1 MFKPLTYK
9 TFLLILLFLI
19 IITICIKLYNT
30 QHISPSPSTLYT
42 NTNNTH
48 LHNINSIDNLDNLD
62 NLDNPVNPYN
72 LDNPDNIER
81 FESVLQTLKD
91 NKKSENNTTIFKNS
105 NNKSNFKKKVRFDD
119 IINDAESI
127 DVGKYTIDNN
137 KKSFFTYINSF
148 GKDKFKNV
156 SGTTTESFEKFGY
169 FKDKFFEIFI

>member
-9 TFLLILLFLI
+9 TFLLILFFLI
-19 IITICIKLYNT
+19 IIAICIKLYNT
-30 QHISPSPSTLYT
+30 QHISPSTQYNYT
-42 NTNNTH
+42 NTKTQTTT
-48 LHNINSIDNLDNLD
+48 INSIDNLNNLD
-62 NLDNPVNPYN
+62 NLN
-72 LDNPDNIER
+72 NPDNIER

-91 NKKSENNTTIFKNS
+91 NKKSENNTTIFKTS

-127 DVGKYTIDNN
+127 DVGKYTIDNI

>member
-19 IITICIKLYNT
+19 IIAICIKLYNT
-30 QHISPSPSTLYT
+30 QHISPSTLYT
-42 NTNNTH
+42 NTNNTQ
-48 LHNINSIDNLDNLD
+48 LHNINSIDNLD
-62 NLDNPVNPYN
+62 NPYN

-91 NKKSENNTTIFKNS
+91 NKKSENNTTIFKTS

-119 IINDAESI
+119 IIKDAEAL
-127 DVGKYTIDNN
+127 DVGRYTVDSI
-137 KKSFFTYINSF
+137 KKNFFTYVKSF
-148 GKDKFKNV
+148 SRDKFKNI
-156 SGTTTESFEKFGY
+156 SGTTTESLEKFGY